1 MENEIL
7 KVKNLKTRYYVE
19 EGEIKAVDKCSFS
32 VSKGETLGIAGE
44 SGCGKSTLALSA
56 MGLIKPPGTVEG
68 EVIFKGDN
76 LLRKPPEQ
84 MRKIRGKEISMVFQ
98 DPMTYLNPIMTLG
111 EQISRIMRTHLSM
124 NEKEAKTRAI
134 ELMTEVGIP
143 DPERRF
149 DNYPHQFS
157 GGMRQRILIAMAIC
171 CNPTILIADEPTT
184 ALDVTTETQ
193 IFEVLKNLQKE
204 YGMTLIL
211 ITHDLG
217 LIADTCKRVMIMYAG
232 RIVEKSTVLDLYE
245 NPLHPYTKGLLSSIP
260 RIAGKEVERLPVIEG
275 EVPDLITLPSACN
288 FQTRCSEAIDDCA
301 DIDPDLYK
309 LETVR
314 EAACIVRARE
324 YGLSINGL
332 SKANTLA

>member
-1 MENEIL
+1 MEDNIL
-7 KVKNLKTRYYVE
+7 EVRNLKARYYVE
-19 EGEIKAVDKCSFS
+19 EGEIKAVDKCSFN

-44 SGCGKSTLALSA
+44 SGCGKSSLALSV

-68 EVIFKGDN
+68 EVIFKGNN
-76 LLRKPPEQ
+76 LLTRSPEQ
-84 MRKIRGKEISMVFQ
+84 MRKIRGKEISMIFQ

-111 EQISRIMRTHLSM
+111 EQISRIMRTHLSL
-124 NEKEAKTRAI
+124 NEKEARTRTI

-143 DPERRF
+143 DPEKRF

-171 CNPTILIADEPTT
+171 CNPMILIADEPTT

-217 LIADTCKRVMIMYAG
+217 LIADTCERVMIMYAG
-232 RIVEKSTVLDLYE
+232 RIVEKSIVPDLYE

-260 RIAGKEVERLPVIEG
+260 RIAGQEAERLPVIEG
-275 EVPDLITLPSACN
+275 EVPDLITLPSGCH
-288 FQTRCSEAIDDCA
+288 FRTRCSEAIGDCA
-301 DIDPDLYK
+301 DIDPDLYE
-309 LETVR
+309 LDAQR
-314 EAACIVRARE
+314 EAACIVRAQE
-324 YGLSINGL
+324 YGRRIASLG
-332 SKANTLA
+332 KVHTRP